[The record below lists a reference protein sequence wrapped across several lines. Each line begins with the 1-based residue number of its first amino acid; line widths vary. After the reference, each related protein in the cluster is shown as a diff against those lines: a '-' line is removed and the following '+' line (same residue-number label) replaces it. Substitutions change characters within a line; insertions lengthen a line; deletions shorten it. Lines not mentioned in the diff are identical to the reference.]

1 VWTRPPFGGANG
13 SVAPWRDHEMPTS
26 LQTLLLYRAAHAHCC
41 ESRRVWLF
49 HSHTYFDHAAP
60 ECVAEACAFR
70 DLIQRTFAAT
80 AHLEVSAFVPRPAGP
95 HPRGSFEVLFTRE
108 VFTDYVSWLMFTR
121 PEKLDILIHPL
132 TRSQTLDH
140 TTRALWLGTPLTI
153 DRPMLE
159 AVDAKLLAS
168 GATAE
173 SIIDGTK
180 KH

>member
-1 VWTRPPFGGANG
+1 MADTTSQKDR
-13 SVAPWRDHEMPTS
+13 ELPTS
-26 LQTLLLYRAAHAHCC
+26 LETLSRYRAARADGH

-49 HSHTYFDHAAP
+49 HSHTYFDHTAP
-60 ECVAEACAFR
+60 KRVAEARAFME
-70 DLIQRTFAAT
+70 LIQRRFAAT
-80 AHLEVSAFVPRPAGP
+80 NHVEVHSFISAPAGP

-108 VFTDYVSWLMFTR
+108 AFADYVSWLMFAR
-121 PEKLDILIHPL
+121 PESLDTLIHPL

-140 TTRALWLGTPLTI
+140 TTRALWLGTPLAI

-159 AVDAKLLAS
+159 AVDATLLAS
-168 GATAE
+168 GQTEE